1 MTQYLIEAL
10 NVSVNYVI
18 KRGLLGKPLYS
29 IKALDNVTLRI
40 MRGESLGIVGESGS
54 GKSTLARCLAGII
67 KPNSGRILYKGRD
80 IYSLKGEDYIEYRRS
95 VQMVFQNPHTSLN
108 PIMKV
113 RSILKDVLRASGK
126 WSKGGEER
134 LIELMKAVGLRE
146 DILDR
151 YPIELS
157 GGQAQRVAIARALAT
172 EPKVLILDEPTSA
185 LDVSVQAQILELL
198 RELKKEYDLTYILI
212 SHDIAVVRYLSD
224 RIAVMHKGRIV
235 EEGPSSEI
243 IENPR
248 HNYTKNLIGDLMKL
262 YEYIEEIPI

>member
-1 MTQYLIEAL
+1 M
-10 NVSVNYVI
+10 
-18 KRGLLGKPLYS
+18 
-29 IKALDNVTLRI
+29 
-40 MRGESLGIVGESGS
+40 
-54 GKSTLARCLAGII
+54 
-67 KPNSGRILYKGRD
+67 
-80 IYSLKGEDYIEYRRS
+80 
-95 VQMVFQNPHTSLN
+95 
-108 PIMKV
+108 
-113 RSILKDVLRASGK
+113 RASGK
-126 WSKGGEER
+126 WSKGGKER
-134 LIELMKAVGLRE
+134 LIELMKTVGLRE

-157 GGQAQRVAIARALAT
+157 GGQAQRVAIARTLAT

>member
-113 RSILKDVLRASGK
+113 RSIKRCFESL
-126 WSKGGEER
+126 WE
-134 LIELMKAVGLRE
+134 
-146 DILDR
+146 
-151 YPIELS
+151 
-157 GGQAQRVAIARALAT
+157 
-172 EPKVLILDEPTSA
+172 
-185 LDVSVQAQILELL
+185 
-198 RELKKEYDLTYILI
+198 
-212 SHDIAVVRYLSD
+212 
-224 RIAVMHKGRIV
+224 V
-235 EEGPSSEI
+235 E
-243 IENPR
+243 
-248 HNYTKNLIGDLMKL
+248 
-262 YEYIEEIPI
+262 

>member
-1 MTQYLIEAL
+1 
-10 NVSVNYVI
+10 
-18 KRGLLGKPLYS
+18 
-29 IKALDNVTLRI
+29 
-40 MRGESLGIVGESGS
+40 
-54 GKSTLARCLAGII
+54 
-67 KPNSGRILYKGRD
+67 
-80 IYSLKGEDYIEYRRS
+80 
-95 VQMVFQNPHTSLN
+95 
-108 PIMKV
+108 MKT
-113 RSILKDVLRASGK
+113 
-126 WSKGGEER
+126 
-134 LIELMKAVGLRE
+134 VGLRE

-157 GGQAQRVAIARALAT
+157 GGQAQRVAIARTLAT